1 MKTVWKLQDA
11 KNRFSEVVEQAL
23 RYGPQT
29 ITRRGKP
36 TAILI
41 SCDAF
46 QDLAAEDG
54 DLVDF
59 FGQSPLKGANIDL
72 ERKMDYGRD
81 VEL

>member
-11 KNRFSEVVEQAL
+11 KNRFSQVVEQAL

-46 QDLAAEDG
+46 QDLAGGDG

-59 FGQSPLKGANIDL
+59 FGQSPLKGADIDL
-72 ERKMDYGRD
+72 ERKPDYGRD